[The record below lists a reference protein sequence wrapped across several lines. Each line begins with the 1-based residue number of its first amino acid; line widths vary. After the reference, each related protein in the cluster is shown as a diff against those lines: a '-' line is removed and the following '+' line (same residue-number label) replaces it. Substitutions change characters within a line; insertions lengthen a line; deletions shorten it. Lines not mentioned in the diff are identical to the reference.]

1 LIQAIEVDSALS
13 HEERSQVKE
22 ANRELSDDNKTAGKI
37 HGKPAELRGQLL
49 LDHTVQMI
57 LSGLTEGTVPEIE
70 PAFNSDRMP
79 RYLIVENI
87 AKVGPVETRSLLE
100 KMKDADILRETFYE
114 RIIIC
119 PECKSPAE
127 IFIRHKCPKC
137 GGLEMERISICEHST
152 CGSVWELRTLL
163 EQTSC
168 PKCHVSANSDRQTF
182 RVIGIT
188 WLCKKCGVKF
198 DRLEEAFFCRSCNR
212 ENPLGDVELLDV
224 YSYSL
229 NPDVKEEVQ
238 NALLLPIL
246 KKTFEESGLHVEMPG
261 SLIGSSGVPQDFTIV
276 AKRNNK
282 CAAVDLI
289 QAPEI
294 VDVSAVLASCAKLSD
309 VKTEIG
315 LLLVIPSISDRA
327 RVFAT
332 AYRLNVIEGKDIRE
346 VAVKLRDFLMT
357 I

>member
-1 LIQAIEVDSALS
+1 LS
-13 HEERSQVKE
+13 
-22 ANRELSDDNKTAGKI
+22 NDDKRAGKI
-37 HGKPAELRGQLL
+37 QGKLGELRGQLL

-57 LSGLTEGTVPEIE
+57 LTGLTEGAVAEIE

-79 RYLIVENI
+79 RYLIAENI
-87 AKVGPVETRSLLE
+87 AKVGPAETRSLLE
-100 KMKDADILRETFYE
+100 RMKDADILRRSFYE
-114 RIIIC
+114 RLILC

-127 IFIRHKCPKC
+127 IFVRHKCPKC
-137 GGLEMERISICEHST
+137 GSLEMERISICEHST

-168 PKCHVSANSDRQTF
+168 PKCHVSADSDMQAF

-188 WLCKKCGVKF
+188 WLCKNCGVKF
-198 DRLEEAFFCRSCNR
+198 DRLEEAFFCRSCSR
-212 ENPLGDVELLDV
+212 ENRLADVELLDV

-229 NPDVKEEVQ
+229 NHDVKEEVQ

-246 KKTFEESGLHVEMPG
+246 KRTFEESGLQVEMPG
-261 SLIGSSGVPQDFTIV
+261 SLMGSSGVPQDFTIV
-276 AKRNNK
+276 AKKNNK

-327 RVFAT
+327 RAFAT
-332 AYRLNVIEGKDIRE
+332 AYRLNVIEGKDIGE
-346 VAVKLRDFLMT
+346 IAIKLRDFLNT

>member
-1 LIQAIEVDSALS
+1 
-13 HEERSQVKE
+13 VKE
-22 ANRELSDDNKTAGKI
+22 ANHELSDDEKKVSKFQGN
-37 HGKPAELRGQLL
+37 PAESRGQLL

-57 LSGLTEGTVPEIE
+57 LSGLTEGSVTEIE

-87 AKVGPVETRSLLE
+87 AKVGPAETRLLLE
-100 KMKDADILRETFYE
+100 KMKDADILRKAFYE
-114 RIIIC
+114 RLILC

-152 CGSVWELRTLL
+152 CGSVWELRTLI

-168 PKCHVSANSDRQTF
+168 PKCHIDANSDKQAF

-188 WLCKKCGVKF
+188 WLCVKCGVKF
-198 DRLEEAFFCRSCNR
+198 DRLGEAFFCRSCNK
-212 ENPLGDVELLDV
+212 ENHLGDVELLDV

-229 NPDVKEEVQ
+229 NPAVKEEVQ

-246 KKTFEESGLHVEMPG
+246 KKTFEESGLQVEMPG
-261 SLIGSSGVPQDFTIV
+261 SLMGSSGVPQDFTMV
-276 AKRNNK
+276 ARKNDK

-294 VDVSAVLASCAKLSD
+294 VDVSAVLASSAKLAD
-309 VKTEIG
+309 VKTETG

-327 RVFAT
+327 RAFAM
-332 AYRLNVIEGKDIRE
+332 AYRLLVIEGKDIGE
-346 VAVKLRDFLMT
+346 IAIKLRDFLKT

>member
-1 LIQAIEVDSALS
+1 MTDTKHA
-13 HEERSQVKE
+13 
-22 ANRELSDDNKTAGKI
+22 LSDDDKRVSMAREKTSK
-37 HGKPAELRGQLL
+37 LRDQLL

-57 LSGLTEGTVPEIE
+57 LTGLTEGSVKEIE
-70 PAFNSDRMP
+70 PAFDSDRMP

-87 AKVGPVETRSLLE
+87 AKVGPAETRSLLE
-100 KMKDADILRETFYE
+100 KMKDADILRKEFYE
-114 RIIIC
+114 RLILC

-163 EQTSC
+163 EQTTC
-168 PKCHVSANSDRQTF
+168 PKCRIKAVSDRQAF

-198 DRLEEAFFCRSCNR
+198 DRLEEAFFCRGCNR
-212 ENPLGDVELLDV
+212 ENHLGDVELLDV

-229 NPDVKEEVQ
+229 NPGVKEEVQ

-246 KKTFEESGLHVEMPG
+246 KKTFEESGLQVEMPG
-261 SLIGSSGVPQDFTIV
+261 SLIGSSGVPQDFTMV
-276 AKRNNK
+276 AKKNDKRV
-282 CAAVDLI
+282 AVDLI
-289 QAPEI
+289 QAPEV

-315 LLLVIPSISDRA
+315 LLMVTPSISNQARA
-327 RVFAT
+327 FAM
-332 AYRLNVIEGKDIRE
+332 AYRLAVVEGKDIKE
-346 VAVKLRDFLMT
+346 LAIKLRDFLKT